1 MRPFRCIW
9 IVAALGV
16 LVPHQASGQSGAPAA
31 VAEERYLEHVKY
43 LASDELAGR
52 GNGTEGL
59 ERAAEYIAKQLERA
73 GLSPGGENGSWFQ
86 PFQIVTGLDVRDG
99 NRLTLGRP
107 GAPAARFE
115 LGRSYLPLS
124 VDADGQRQTAAADLE
139 LPLVFAGY
147 GISAPGLKYDDY
159 EGLDVRGKAVL
170 VFMHE
175 PQEEDANSAFDG
187 RAFTQHASL
196 MQKAMVA
203 RGNGARLL
211 LLVIDPSHESDAGN
225 FAGWLKDPQA
235 DDFGISVMR
244 VERGALEQALAGVID
259 LEAVAKDIDRDVRPR
274 SRSLDGISITLAERF
289 AKIRRPVRNVVGLLQ
304 GSDPSKRKEAVV
316 IGAHYDHLGL
326 GGRHSMSPDLAGQ
339 IHNGADDN
347 ASGTAALLEIARV
360 AAARRA
366 AFARTLVFVA
376 FAGEELGLLGSAH
389 YVDHP
394 SVPLE
399 QTVAM
404 INLDMMGRP
413 SGRILLSGIESA
425 PSLDEDVKAAGAGR
439 GVEIRAFREGAG
451 VGSSDDTT
459 FMLRS
464 IPAIGFFSGFHGD
477 YHRPSDDWQH
487 IDAAGAV
494 EVTRIALALT
504 ERLANR
510 AERPAFVAAAPRPRQ
525 AGGGGGYGA
534 YFGSV
539 PDFGEG
545 GSGVKFADVRPGSP
559 AEKGGL
565 RRGDVLVRF
574 DGAEIATIH
583 DFTFALRNHK
593 PGDTVKVVVMRDG
606 AEVEAEVTLATRQ

>member
-1 MRPFRCIW
+1 
-9 IVAALGV
+9 
-16 LVPHQASGQSGAPAA
+16 
-31 VAEERYLEHVKY
+31 
-43 LASDELAGR
+43 
-52 GNGTEGL
+52 
-59 ERAAEYIAKQLERA
+59 
-73 GLSPGGENGSWFQ
+73 
-86 PFQIVTGLDVRDG
+86 
-99 NRLTLGRP
+99 
-107 GAPAARFE
+107 
-115 LGRSYLPLS
+115 
-124 VDADGQRQTAAADLE
+124 
-139 LPLVFAGY
+139 
-147 GISAPGLKYDDY
+147 
-159 EGLDVRGKAVL
+159 
-170 VFMHE
+170 
-175 PQEEDANSAFDG
+175 
-187 RAFTQHASL
+187 
-196 MQKAMVA
+196 
-203 RGNGARLL
+203 
-211 LLVIDPSHESDAGN
+211 
-225 FAGWLKDPQA
+225 
-235 DDFGISVMR
+235 
-244 VERGALEQALAGVID
+244 
-259 LEAVAKDIDRDVRPR
+259 
-274 SRSLDGISITLAERF
+274 
-289 AKIRRPVRNVVGLLQ
+289 
-304 GSDPSKRKEAVV
+304 
-316 IGAHYDHLGL
+316 
-326 GGRHSMSPDLAGQ
+326 MSPDLAGQ

-394 SVPLE
+394 AVPLE
-399 QTVAM
+399 QTIAM

-439 GVEIRAFREGAG
+439 RVEVRAFREGAG

-459 FMLRS
+459 FTLRS
-464 IPAIGFFSGFHGD
+464 IPSIGFFSGFHGD
-477 YHRPSDDWQH
+477 YHRPSDDWQR

-510 AERPAFVAAAPRPRQ
+510 TERPAFVAAAPRARQ
-525 AGGGGGYGA
+525 PGAGGGGGYGA

-545 GSGVKFADVRPGSP
+545 GGGVKFADVRPGSP
-559 AEKGGL
+559 AEKAGL

>member
-1 MRPFRCIW
+1 
-9 IVAALGV
+9 
-16 LVPHQASGQSGAPAA
+16 
-31 VAEERYLEHVKY
+31 
-43 LASDELAGR
+43 
-52 GNGTEGL
+52 
-59 ERAAEYIAKQLERA
+59 
-73 GLSPGGENGSWFQ
+73 
-86 PFQIVTGLDVRDG
+86 
-99 NRLTLGRP
+99 
-107 GAPAARFE
+107 
-115 LGRSYLPLS
+115 
-124 VDADGQRQTAAADLE
+124 
-139 LPLVFAGY
+139 
-147 GISAPGLKYDDY
+147 
-159 EGLDVRGKAVL
+159 
-170 VFMHE
+170 
-175 PQEEDANSAFDG
+175 
-187 RAFTQHASL
+187 
-196 MQKAMVA
+196 
-203 RGNGARLL
+203 
-211 LLVIDPSHESDAGN
+211 
-225 FAGWLKDPQA
+225 
-235 DDFGISVMR
+235 
-244 VERGALEQALAGVID
+244 
-259 LEAVAKDIDRDVRPR
+259 
-274 SRSLDGISITLAERF
+274 
-289 AKIRRPVRNVVGLLQ
+289 
-304 GSDPSKRKEAVV
+304 
-316 IGAHYDHLGL
+316 
-326 GGRHSMSPDLAGQ
+326 MSPDLAGQ

-394 SVPLE
+394 TVPLD
-399 QTVAM
+399 QTIAM

-425 PSLDEDVKAAGAGR
+425 PSLDADVKAAGAGR
-439 GVEIRAFREGAG
+439 GVEVRAFREGAG

-477 YHRPSDDWQH
+477 YHRPSDDWQR

-494 EVTRIALALT
+494 EVTRVALALT

-559 AEKGGL
+559 AEKAGL

-574 DGAEIATIH
+574 DGADIATIH

-593 PGDTVKVVVMRDG
+593 PGETVKVVVMRDG